1 MRHPLVVCLALIL
14 LAGCGQKAEEKKA
27 VPPPSL
33 ITVTQAAK
41 GEFEVV
47 LETLG
52 TLEVLADP
60 KIGAEVA
67 GRVTQVLARTG
78 TQVKADDLMAVIDA
92 GDVALQNK
100 ADEAEARRIEALAKQ
115 QEKLAERQQT
125 LMDKGFLSKNAGED
139 VAAQRAALA
148 AQHEA
153 ARARADNSRRSL
165 GKTQVRAPIDGI
177 VEVQIVSPGD
187 YVKVGDPLF
196 NLVAPKKLRA
206 HLPFAESL
214 GPRLQVGQEVRLASP
229 LAPGKVFTS
238 RIKDIRPGIV
248 EGSRSLD
255 VLADIDN
262 DGSLRGGGTVNA
274 AVIVSARAEA
284 LTVPEQ
290 SIVLRPAGK
299 VVYVIADVDGQKK
312 AQQKPVRVGAK
323 RGGRIEI
330 LEGLAG
336 GETIALDGA
345 GFLTN
350 GAAVAVKEAAGA
362 ASKVPAGKQSA
373 GAGGT
378 ATAGAAGVKDAAK
391 PEAPLT
397 PNPSPARGEGSV
409 ASR

>member
-1 MRHPLVVCLALIL
+1 MRNAL
-14 LAGCGQKAEEKKA
+14 LAGLALTLLGACGQKVEQKKA

-33 ITVTQAAK
+33 ITVTQATK
-41 GEFEVV
+41 GDFEVV

-52 TLEVLADP
+52 SLEVLADP
-60 KIGAEVA
+60 KVGAEVA
-67 GRVTQVLARTG
+67 GRVTQVLARSG
-78 TQVKADDLMAVIDA
+78 KQVKAGELLAVIDA
-92 GDVALQNK
+92 GDVALQNR

-115 QEKLAERQQT
+115 QEKLAERQQS
-125 LMDKGFLSKNAGED
+125 LMDRGFLSKNAGED

-148 AQHEA
+148 AQFDA
-153 ARARADNSRRSL
+153 ARARADNSRRSV
-165 GKTQVRAPIDGI
+165 GKTRVLAPIDGI

-196 NLVAPKKLRA
+196 NLVAPNKLRA
-206 HLPFAESL
+206 HLPFAESF
-214 GPRLQVGQEVRLASP
+214 GPRLKVGQEVRLVSP
-229 LAPGKVFTS
+229 LAPGKVFAS
-238 RIKDIRPGIV
+238 RIKDIRPGVV
-248 EGSRSLD
+248 EGSRTLD
-255 VLADIDN
+255 VLVDVDN

-299 VVYVIADVDGQKK
+299 VVYLIAEADGQKK

-350 GAAVAVKEAAGA
+350 GAAVAIKEAAKPVEPKPGA
-362 ASKVPAGKQSA
+362 K
-373 GAGGT
+373 
-378 ATAGAAGVKDAAK
+378 
-391 PEAPLT
+391 
-397 PNPSPARGEGSV
+397 
-409 ASR
+409 

>member
-1 MRHPLVVCLALIL
+1 MRNALVFCLALTL
-14 LAGCGQKAEEKKA
+14 LTACGQKAEEKKA

-33 ITVTQAAK
+33 ITVTQAVK
-41 GEFEVV
+41 GDFEVV

-60 KIGAEVA
+60 KVGAEVA
-67 GRVTQVLARTG
+67 GRVTQVLARSG
-78 TQVKADDLMAVIDA
+78 KVVKAGELLAVIDA

-100 ADEAEARRIEALAKQ
+100 ADEAEARRIEALSKQ
-115 QEKLAERQQT
+115 QEKLAERQQS

-148 AQHEA
+148 AQFDA
-153 ARARADNSRRSL
+153 ARARADNSRRSV
-165 GKTQVRAPIDGI
+165 GKTRVISPIDGI

-196 NLVAPKKLRA
+196 NLVSPKKLRA
-206 HLPFAESL
+206 HLPFAESF
-214 GPRLQVGQEVRLASP
+214 GPRLKQGQEVRLVSP
-229 LAPGKVFTS
+229 LVPGKVFTS

-248 EGSRSLD
+248 EGSRTLD
-255 VLADIDN
+255 VLVDVEN
-262 DGSLRGGGTVNA
+262 DGSLRGGGTVDA

-299 VVYVIADVDGQKK
+299 VVYVIAEVAGQKK
-312 AQQKPVRVGAK
+312 AQQKPVKVGAK

-330 LEGLAG
+330 IEGLAG

-350 GAAVAVKEAAGA
+350 GAAVAIKEPAKVGAGATAAAG
-362 ASKVPAGKQSA
+362 KPD
-373 GAGGT
+373 
-378 ATAGAAGVKDAAK
+378 VK
-391 PEAPLT
+391 
-397 PNPSPARGEGSV
+397 
-409 ASR
+409 

>member
-1 MRHPLVVCLALIL
+1 MRNAL
-14 LAGCGQKAEEKKA
+14 LACLTLGLLAACGQKAEEKKA
-27 VPPPSL
+27 VPPPAL
-33 ITVTQAAK
+33 ITVTQAVK
-41 GEFEVV
+41 SDFEVV

-52 TLEVLADP
+52 NLEVLADP
-60 KIGAEVA
+60 KVGAEVA
-67 GRVTQVLARTG
+67 GRVTQVLARAG
-78 TQVKADDLMAVIDA
+78 KQVKAGELLAVIDA

-115 QEKLAERQQT
+115 QEKLAERQQA

-153 ARARADNSRRSL
+153 ARARADNSRRSV

-196 NLVAPKKLRA
+196 NLVSPKKLRA
-206 HLPFAESL
+206 HLPFAESV
-214 GPRLQVGQEVRLASP
+214 GPRLKLGQEVRLVSP
-229 LAPGKVFTS
+229 LAPGKVFAS

-248 EGSRSLD
+248 EGSRTLD
-255 VLADIDN
+255 VLVDIDN

-312 AQQKPVRVGAK
+312 AQQKPVKVGSK

-350 GAAVAVKEAAGA
+350 GAAVAIKEPAKTGGAKAAA
-362 ASKVPAGKQSA
+362 TPTVPEGTQRV

-378 ATAGAAGVKDAAK
+378 ATAGATDAPGAKDAAK
-391 PEAPLT
+391 PEAK
-397 PNPSPARGEGSV
+397 
-409 ASR
+409 

>member
-1 MRHPLVVCLALIL
+1 MRIALLACLALTL
-14 LAGCGQKAEEKKA
+14 LGACGQKAEQKKA

-33 ITVTQAAK
+33 ITVTQATK
-41 GEFEVV
+41 GDFEVV

-52 TLEVLADP
+52 NLEVLADP
-60 KIGAEVA
+60 RVGAEVA
-67 GRVTQVLARTG
+67 GRVTQVLVRSGSA
-78 TQVKADDLMAVIDA
+78 VKAGDLLAVIDA

-115 QEKLAERQQT
+115 QEKLAERQQM

-148 AQHEA
+148 AQFDA
-153 ARARADNSRRSL
+153 ARARADNSRRSV
-165 GKTQVRAPIDGI
+165 GKTRVLAPIAGI

-196 NLVAPKKLRA
+196 NLVSPKKLRA
-206 HLPFAESL
+206 HLPFAESF
-214 GPRLQVGQEVRLASP
+214 GPRLKTGQEVRLVSP
-229 LAPGKVFTS
+229 LAPGKVFAS

-248 EGSRSLD
+248 EGSRTLD
-255 VLADIDN
+255 VLVDIDN

-290 SIVLRPAGK
+290 SVVLRPAGK
-299 VVYVIADVDGQKK
+299 VVYAVVEADGQKK
-312 AQQKPVRVGAK
+312 AQQKPVKVGAK

-330 LEGLAG
+330 LEGLTG

-350 GAAVAVKEAAGA
+350 GAAVAIKE
-362 ASKVPAGKQSA
+362 PAKPKP
-373 GAGGT
+373 AGGT
-378 ATAGAAGVKDAAK
+378 GAKPDEPKPAAK
-391 PEAPLT
+391 
-397 PNPSPARGEGSV
+397 
-409 ASR
+409 

>member
-78 TQVKADDLMAVIDA
+78 TQVKAGDLMAVIDA

-214 GPRLQVGQEVRLASP
+214 GPLLQVGQEVRLASP

-274 AVIVSARAEA
+274 AVIVSARTEA

-391 PEAPLT
+391 PEAALT
-397 PNPSPARGEGSV
+397 PNPSPARVEGSV

>member
-1 MRHPLVVCLALIL
+1 MRTALVASLALLL
-14 LAGCGQKAEEKKA
+14 LAACGQKTEEKKA

-33 ITVTQAAK
+33 ITVTQATK

-67 GRVTQVLARTG
+67 GRVTQVLARAG
-78 TQVKADDLMAVIDA
+78 KVVKAGELLAVIDA
-92 GDVALQNK
+92 GDISLQNK
-100 ADEAEARRIEALAKQ
+100 ADEAEARRVEALAKQ
-115 QEKLAERQQT
+115 QEKLAERQQS

-148 AQHEA
+148 AQFDA
-153 ARARADNSRRSL
+153 ARARADNSRRSV
-165 GKTQVRAPIDGI
+165 GKTQVRSPIDGI

-206 HLPFAESL
+206 HLPFAESV
-214 GPRLQVGQEVRLASP
+214 GPRLKTGQDVRMVSP
-229 LAPGKVFTS
+229 LAPGKVFAS

-255 VLADIDN
+255 VLVDVDN

-290 SIVLRPAGK
+290 SVVLRPAGK

-312 AQQKPVRVGAK
+312 AQQKQVKVGAK

-330 LEGLAG
+330 IDGLAG

-350 GAAVAVKEAAGA
+350 GAAVAVKETA
-362 ASKVPAGKQSA
+362 KPKP
-373 GAGGT
+373 AGGT
-378 ATAGAAGVKDAAK
+378 GAK
-391 PEAPLT
+391 PDEPKPAAALT
-397 PNPSPARGEGSV
+397 PNPSPARGEGSI

>member
-1 MRHPLVVCLALIL
+1 MRNALLACLALTL
-14 LAGCGQKAEEKKA
+14 LSACGQNAEQKKA

-33 ITVTQAAK
+33 ITVTQATK
-41 GEFEVV
+41 GDFEVV

-52 TLEVLADP
+52 SLEVLADP
-60 KIGAEVA
+60 KVGAEVA
-67 GRVTQVLARTG
+67 GRVTQVLARSG
-78 TQVKADDLMAVIDA
+78 SAVKAGDLLAVIDA

-115 QEKLAERQQT
+115 QDKLAERQQM

-139 VAAQRAALA
+139 VAAQRTALA
-148 AQHEA
+148 AQYDA
-153 ARARADNSRRSL
+153 ARARADNSRRSV
-165 GKTQVRAPIDGI
+165 GKTRVISPIDGI

-214 GPRLQVGQEVRLASP
+214 GPRLQQGQEVRLVSP
-229 LAPGKVFTS
+229 LAPGKVFAS
-238 RIKDIRPGIV
+238 RIKDIRPGVV
-248 EGSRSLD
+248 EGSRTLD
-255 VLADIDN
+255 VLVDVDN

-274 AVIVSARAEA
+274 AVIVSAKAEA

-290 SIVLRPAGK
+290 SVVLRPAGK
-299 VVYVIADVDGQKK
+299 VVYVIAEADGQKK
-312 AQQKPVRVGAK
+312 AQQKPVKVGAK

-350 GAAVAVKEAAGA
+350 GAAVAIKEAAKPAPKTANGTTAAGA
-362 ASKVPAGKQSA
+362 A
-373 GAGGT
+373 GA
-378 ATAGAAGVKDAAK
+378 KDAAK
-391 PEAPLT
+391 PEAK
-397 PNPSPARGEGSV
+397 
-409 ASR
+409 

>member
-1 MRHPLVVCLALIL
+1 MRATLLALIA
-14 LAGCGQKAEEKKA
+14 LALSACGQKAEEKKA

-78 TQVKADDLMAVIDA
+78 KMVKAGELLAVIDA
-92 GDVALQNK
+92 GDVTLQNK
-100 ADEAEARRIEALAKQ
+100 ADEADARRIEALARQ
-115 QEKLAERQQT
+115 QEKLAERQQA

-139 VAAQRAALA
+139 VAAQRAALS
-148 AQHEA
+148 AQFDA
-153 ARARADNSRRSL
+153 ARARADNSRRAV

-177 VEVQIVSPGD
+177 IEVQIVSPGE

-206 HLPFAESL
+206 HLPFAESA
-214 GPRLQVGQEVRLASP
+214 GPRLKPGQEVRLISP
-229 LAPGKVFTS
+229 LTPGKVHTS

-248 EGSRSLD
+248 ESGRNLD
-255 VLADIDN
+255 VLVDLDN

-274 AVIVSARAEA
+274 SVIVAARAEA

-290 SIVLRPAGK
+290 SVVLRPAGK
-299 VVYVIADVDGQKK
+299 VVYVVSDEGGQKK
-312 AQQKPVRVGAK
+312 ALQKLVKVGAR
-323 RGGRIEI
+323 RGGRVEI

-336 GETIALDGA
+336 GEIIVLDGA

-350 GAAVAVKEAAGA
+350 GAPVAIKEPAVPKAGPDAKATKTKPAA
-362 ASKVPAGKQSA
+362 Q
-373 GAGGT
+373 
-378 ATAGAAGVKDAAK
+378 
-391 PEAPLT
+391 
-397 PNPSPARGEGSV
+397 
-409 ASR
+409 

>member
-1 MRHPLVVCLALIL
+1 MRNALLTCMALTL
-14 LAGCGQKAEEKKA
+14 LAACGQDAEQKKA

-78 TQVKADDLMAVIDA
+78 TQVKAGDLLAVIDA
-92 GDVALQNK
+92 GDVSLQNK
-100 ADEAEARRIEALAKQ
+100 ADEAEARRIEVLAKQ
-115 QEKLAERQQT
+115 QEKLAERQQS

-139 VAAQRAALA
+139 VAAQRAALS
-148 AQHEA
+148 AQFDA
-153 ARARADNSRRSL
+153 ARARADNSRRSV
-165 GKTQVRAPIDGI
+165 GKTQVRAPIAGI

-206 HLPFAESL
+206 HLPFAESF
-214 GPRLQVGQEVRLASP
+214 GPRLKQGQKVRLVSP
-229 LAPGKVFTS
+229 LAPGKVFNS

-274 AVIVSARAEA
+274 SVIVAARAEA

-290 SIVLRPAGK
+290 SVVLRPAGK
-299 VVYVIADVDGQKK
+299 VVYVIVAADGQKK
-312 AQQKPVRVGAK
+312 AQQRPVKIGTK

-350 GAAVAVKEAAGA
+350 GAAVTVKEAAKAGGA
-362 ASKVPAGKQSA
+362 KAATGPTV
-373 GAGGT
+373 GAGGMA
-378 ATAGAAGVKDAAK
+378 ATGAADAAGAKGAAK
-391 PEAPLT
+391 PET
-397 PNPSPARGEGSV
+397 K
-409 ASR
+409 

>member
-1 MRHPLVVCLALIL
+1 MRHALLACLIL
-14 LAGCGQKAEEKKA
+14 GLLNACGQKAEEKKT
-27 VPPPSL
+27 VPPPAL
-33 ITVTQAAK
+33 ITVTQAIK
-41 GEFEVV
+41 GDFEVV

-78 TQVKADDLMAVIDA
+78 TRVKAGDLMAVIDA

-115 QEKLAERQQT
+115 QEKHAERQQT

-153 ARARADNSRRSL
+153 ARARADNSRRSA
-165 GKTQVRAPIDGI
+165 GKMQVRAPIDGI

-206 HLPFAESL
+206 HLPFAESF
-214 GPRLQVGQEVRLASP
+214 GPRLKLGQEVRLVSP
-229 LAPGKVFTS
+229 LAPGKVFAS

-255 VLADIDN
+255 VLVDIDN

-274 AVIVSARAEA
+274 AVIVSAKAEA

-290 SIVLRPAGK
+290 SVVLRPAGK
-299 VVYVIADVDGQKK
+299 VVYVVADVDGQKK
-312 AQQKPVRVGAK
+312 AQQKPVKVGAK
-323 RGGRIEI
+323 RSGRIEV

-350 GAAVAVKEAAGA
+350 GAAVAIKEAA
-362 ASKVPAGKQSA
+362 KAGKPGPA
-373 GAGGT
+373 VGAGGT
-378 ATAGAAGVKDAAK
+378 AATGAAGTQDAAK
-391 PEAPLT
+391 PDAK
-397 PNPSPARGEGSV
+397 
-409 ASR
+409 

>member
-1 MRHPLVVCLALIL
+1 MRSLLIAGLALAL
-14 LAGCGQKAEEKKA
+14 LAACGQKAEEKKA
-27 VPPPSL
+27 VPPPAL
-33 ITVTQAAK
+33 ITVTQATK
-41 GEFEVV
+41 GNFEVV

-67 GRVTQVLARTG
+67 GRITQVLARTG
-78 TQVKADDLMAVIDA
+78 TRVKAGDLMAVIDA
-92 GDVALQNK
+92 GDITLQNK

-153 ARARADNSRRSL
+153 ARARADNSRRSI
-165 GKTQVRAPIDGI
+165 GKTQVRAPIAGI

-214 GPRLQVGQEVRLASP
+214 GPRLQLGQEVRLASP
-229 LAPGKVFTS
+229 LAPGKVFAS

-248 EGSRSLD
+248 EGGRSLD

-262 DGSLRGGGTVNA
+262 NGSLRGGGTVNA
-274 AVIVSARAEA
+274 TVIVSARAEA

-290 SIVLRPAGK
+290 SVVLRPAGK
-299 VVYVIADVDGQKK
+299 VVYVIAEVDGQKK
-312 AQQKPVRVGAK
+312 AQQKTVKAGAK

-350 GAAVAVKEAAGA
+350 DAAIAIREAAKAGGA
-362 ASKVPAGKQSA
+362 KAAAGPKVPEGTQRA

-378 ATAGAAGVKDAAK
+378 ATEGATDTTGAKDAAK
-391 PEAPLT
+391 REPK
-397 PNPSPARGEGSV
+397 
-409 ASR
+409 

>member
-1 MRHPLVVCLALIL
+1 MRVALLACLALGLIS
-14 LAGCGQKAEEKKA
+14 ACGQKAEQKKA

-33 ITVTQAAK
+33 ITVTQATK
-41 GEFEVV
+41 GDFEVV

-60 KIGAEVA
+60 KVGAEVA
-67 GRVTQVLARTG
+67 GRVTQVLARSG
-78 TQVKADDLMAVIDA
+78 TAVKAGDLMAVIDA

-100 ADEAEARRIEALAKQ
+100 ADEADARRIEALAKQ
-115 QEKLAERQQT
+115 QEKLAERQQM

-139 VAAQRAALA
+139 VAAQRAALS
-148 AQHEA
+148 AQYDA
-153 ARARADNSRRSL
+153 ARARADNSRRSV
-165 GKTQVRAPIDGI
+165 GKTRVLAPIAGI

-196 NLVAPKKLRA
+196 NLVAPHKLRA
-206 HLPFAESL
+206 HLPFAESF
-214 GPRLQVGQEVRLASP
+214 GPRLKVGQDIRLVSP
-229 LAPGKVFTS
+229 LAPGKVFAS

-248 EGSRSLD
+248 EGSRTLD
-255 VLADIDN
+255 VLVDVDN

-299 VVYVIADVDGQKK
+299 VVYVIAEADGQKK
-312 AQQKPVRVGAK
+312 AQQKPVKVGAK
-323 RGGRIEI
+323 RGGRVEI

-350 GAAVAVKEAAGA
+350 GAAVAIKEPA
-362 ASKVPAGKQSA
+362 KVPAGTQSA
-373 GAGGT
+373 GAS
-378 ATAGAAGVKDAAK
+378 ATAAAGASGTKDATKPDAK
-391 PEAPLT
+391 
-397 PNPSPARGEGSV
+397 
-409 ASR
+409 

>member
-1 MRHPLVVCLALIL
+1 MRNAL
-14 LAGCGQKAEEKKA
+14 LAGLALALLSACGQNTEQKKA

-33 ITVTQAAK
+33 ITVTQASK
-41 GEFEVV
+41 GDFEVV

-60 KIGAEVA
+60 KVGAEVA
-67 GRVTQVLARTG
+67 GRVTQVLARSG
-78 TQVKADDLMAVIDA
+78 AAVKAGDLLAVIDA

-100 ADEAEARRIEALAKQ
+100 ADEADARRIEALAKQ
-115 QEKLAERQQT
+115 QEKLAERQQM

-148 AQHEA
+148 AQYEA
-153 ARARADNSRRSL
+153 ARARADNSRRSV
-165 GKTQVRAPIDGI
+165 GKTRVLAPIAGI

-196 NLVAPKKLRA
+196 NLVAPHKLRA
-206 HLPFAESL
+206 HLPFAESF
-214 GPRLQVGQEVRLASP
+214 GPRLKVGQEVRLVSP
-229 LAPGKVFTS
+229 LAPGKVFAS

-248 EGSRSLD
+248 EGSRTLD
-255 VLADIDN
+255 VLVDVDN

-274 AVIVSARAEA
+274 AVIVSAKAEA

-299 VVYVIADVDGQKK
+299 VVYVIAEVDGQKK
-312 AQQKPVRVGAK
+312 AQQTPVKVGAK

-336 GETIALDGA
+336 AETIALDGA

-350 GAAVAVKEAAGA
+350 GAAVAIKGA
-362 ASKVPAGKQSA
+362 AKTAPTTAN
-373 GAGGT
+373 GT
-378 ATAGAAGVKDAAK
+378 ATAGASAAKDAAK
-391 PEAPLT
+391 PDAK
-397 PNPSPARGEGSV
+397 
-409 ASR
+409 

>member
-1 MRHPLVVCLALIL
+1 MRNAL
-14 LAGCGQKAEEKKA
+14 LACLTLGLLAACGQKAEEKKA
-27 VPPPSL
+27 VPPPAL
-33 ITVTQAAK
+33 ITVTQAVK
-41 GEFEVV
+41 GDFEVV

-52 TLEVLADP
+52 NLEVLADP
-60 KIGAEVA
+60 KVGAEVA
-67 GRVTQVLARTG
+67 GRVTQVLARAG
-78 TQVKADDLMAVIDA
+78 KQVKAGELLAVIDA
-92 GDVALQNK
+92 GDVMLQNK

-115 QEKLAERQQT
+115 QEKLAERQQS

-153 ARARADNSRRSL
+153 ARARADNSRRSA
-165 GKTQVRAPIDGI
+165 GKMQVRAPIDGI

-196 NLVAPKKLRA
+196 NLVSPKKLRA
-206 HLPFAESL
+206 HLPFAESV
-214 GPRLQVGQEVRLASP
+214 GPRLKLGQEVRLVSP
-229 LAPGKVFTS
+229 LAPGKVFAS

-248 EGSRSLD
+248 EGSRTLD
-255 VLADIDN
+255 VLVDIDN

-312 AQQKPVRVGAK
+312 AQQKPVKVGSK

-350 GAAVAVKEAAGA
+350 GAAVAIKEPAKTGGAKAAAGPT
-362 ASKVPAGKQSA
+362 VPEGTQRA

-378 ATAGAAGVKDAAK
+378 ATAGKPAA
-391 PEAPLT
+391 PS

-409 ASR
+409 ESR